1 MVPVH
6 GISWDDRKRRSVS
19 AVATATALMLSAGAL
34 ATTAHAAA
42 DTHLV
47 SVIVRAQAAGT
58 AAADQEITSLGGLVQ
73 QHISLINAIVAEV
86 PAGAVPELEANP
98 AVAQVTLNAPVQL
111 QGAGWGLPSNPYSA
125 ASDVN
130 SMYNIEQMDGAH
142 AYWNA
147 GFTGQGVGVALIDF
161 GVTPVDGLQTP
172 GKVVNGPDLSFES
185 QVPSL
190 EYLDTFGHGTHLAGI
205 IAGKDD
211 AVTSVSSSDSTHFL
225 GMAPNAQI
233 VSLKVADAL
242 GQTDVSQV
250 LAAIDWVVQ
259 HQNDNG
265 MNIRVLNLSYGT
277 NSNQS
282 YVLDPLA
289 YAAEQAWLHGIV
301 VVVAAG
307 NEGNWSNGLD
317 DPAIDPYVIAV
328 GASNT
333 ENTMNVRYHLPAAFT
348 SEGDGTRNPDLS
360 APGTHIVSLRDPGSF
375 VDDTYGSTAAVGN
388 RFFLGSGTSQA
399 AAVVSGAAA
408 LLLSQHPNLT
418 PDQVKAL
425 LDANTHQM
433 YGRTS
438 LKGSGELNLA
448 AALNAPTP
456 SVTQTWPT
464 SNGTGSLEASRGSVH
479 VVDGNGN
486 QLTGEQ
492 DIFGNRVDTTALAAA
507 EANGTAWSRGIFNG
521 GSWSGGSW
529 SGASWSGASWSGA
542 SWSGASWSGASWS
555 GASWSGASWSGASWS
570 GASWSGASWSGASWS
585 DYDWS

>member
-1 MVPVH
+1 M
-6 GISWDDRKRRSVS
+6 
-19 AVATATALMLSAGAL
+19 
-34 ATTAHAAA
+34 
-42 DTHLV
+42 
-47 SVIVRAQAAGT
+47 IVRAQPAGT

-111 QGAGWGLPSNPYSA
+111 QGAGWGTTNTYSA

-147 GFTGQGVGVALIDF
+147 GFTGQGVGVALIDS

-205 IAGKDD
+205 IAGKDN

-265 MNIRVLNLSYGT
+265 MNIGVLNLSYGT
-277 NSNQS
+277 DSNQS

-328 GASNT
+328 GA
-333 ENTMNVRYHLPAAFT
+333 
-348 SEGDGTRNPDLS
+348 
-360 APGTHIVSLRDPGSF
+360 
-375 VDDTYGSTAAVGN
+375 
-388 RFFLGSGTSQA
+388 
-399 AAVVSGAAA
+399 
-408 LLLSQHPNLT
+408 
-418 PDQVKAL
+418 
-425 LDANTHQM
+425 
-433 YGRTS
+433 
-438 LKGSGELNLA
+438 
-448 AALNAPTP
+448 
-456 SVTQTWPT
+456 
-464 SNGTGSLEASRGSVH
+464 
-479 VVDGNGN
+479 
-486 QLTGEQ
+486 
-492 DIFGNRVDTTALAAA
+492 
-507 EANGTAWSRGIFNG
+507 
-521 GSWSGGSW
+521 
-529 SGASWSGASWSGA
+529 
-542 SWSGASWSGASWS
+542 
-555 GASWSGASWSGASWS
+555 
-570 GASWSGASWSGASWS
+570 
-585 DYDWS
+585 

>member
-19 AVATATALMLSAGAL
+19 AMATATALMLSAGAL
-34 ATTAHAAA
+34 ATTARAAG

-47 SVIVRAQAAGT
+47 SVIVRAEPAET
-58 AAADQEITSLGGLVQ
+58 AAAGQEITSLGGRIQ
-73 QHISLINAIVAEV
+73 QHISLINAIVAAV
-86 PAGAVPELEANP
+86 PAGAIPELEANP
-98 AVAQVTLNAPVQL
+98 AVSQVTLNAPVQL
-111 QGAGWGLPSNPYSA
+111 QGSGWGLPSVPYNPAY
-125 ASDVN
+125 DFN

-147 GFTGQGVGVALIDF
+147 GFTGQGVGVALIDS
-161 GVTPVDGLQTP
+161 GVTPVDGLQTR

-190 EYLDTFGHGTHLAGI
+190 EYLDTFGHGTHMAGI
-205 IAGKDD
+205 IAGRDN
-211 AVTSVSSSDSTHFL
+211 AVTSVSSSDSTHFV

-259 HQNDNG
+259 HRNDNG

-277 NSNQS
+277 DSNQS

-289 YAAEQAWLHGIV
+289 YAAEQAWQAGIV

-333 ENTMNVRYHLPAAFT
+333 DNTMNVRYHQPASFT

-375 VDDTYGSTAAVGN
+375 VDDVYGSTAAVAG
-388 RFFLGSGTSQA
+388 RFFLGSGSSQA

-408 LLLSQHPNLT
+408 LLLSQRPSLT

-425 LDANTHQM
+425 LDTNTHQM

-448 AALNAPTP
+448 AVLNAPDP
-456 SVTQTWPT
+456 NVTQTWPT
-464 SNGTGSLEASRGSVH
+464 SNGTGSLEASRGTDH
-479 VVDGNGN
+479 VVDIYGN
-486 QLTGEQ
+486 QLNGEQ
-492 DIFGNRVDTTALAAA
+492 DIFGNAVNTAALAAA
-507 EANGTAWSRGIFNG
+507 EANGSAWNGGIFNG
-521 GSWSGGSW
+521 GSWSGGSWSGSSWSGASWSGASWSGGSWSGASWSGSSW

-542 SWSGASWSGASWS
+542 SWSGASWSGSSWS
-555 GASWSGASWSGASWS
+555 E
-570 GASWSGASWSGASWS
+570 
-585 DYDWS
+585 YDWS

>member
-1 MVPVH
+1 MPQAGTRSGGYQGMVPVH

-19 AVATATALMLSAGAL
+19 AMATATALVLSAGAL
-34 ATTAHAAA
+34 ATTAHAAT

-47 SVIVRAQAAGT
+47 SVIVRAQPAAT
-58 AAADQEITSLGGLVQ
+58 AAAGQEITSLGGIIQ
-73 QHISLINAIVAEV
+73 QHVSLINAIVADV
-86 PAGAVPELEANP
+86 PASAVPELEANP

-111 QGAGWGLPSNPYSA
+111 QGANWGLPSNPYSA
-125 ASDVN
+125 AGDVN

-142 AYWNA
+142 AYWDA
-147 GFTGQGVGVALIDF
+147 GFTGQNVGVALIDS

-172 GKVVNGPDLSFES
+172 GKLVNGPDLSFES

-190 EYLDTFGHGTHLAGI
+190 EYLDTFGHGTHMAGI
-205 IAGKDD
+205 IAGKDN

-242 GQTDVSQV
+242 GHTDVSQV

-259 HQNDNG
+259 HQHDNG

-277 NSNQS
+277 DSNQS

-289 YAAEQAWLHGIV
+289 YAAEQAWLSGIV

-333 ENTMNVRYHLPAAFT
+333 DNTMAVRYHRPASFT

-360 APGTHIVSLRDPGSF
+360 APGTHVVSLRDPGSLI
-375 VDDTYGSTAAVGN
+375 DDAYGSTATVGS

-408 LLLSQHPNLT
+408 LLLSQRPNLT

-425 LDANTHQM
+425 LDTTTHQM
-433 YGRTS
+433 FGPS
-438 LKGSGELNLA
+438 DLKGSGELDLA
-448 AALNAPTP
+448 ATLNAPTP
-456 SVTQTWPT
+456 NVTQTWPV
-464 SNGTGSLEASRGSVH
+464 SNGTGSLEASRGTHH
-479 VVDGNGN
+479 VVDGTPWNGGIF
-486 QLTGEQ
+486 TG
-492 DIFGNRVDTTALAAA
+492 GSWS
-507 EANGTAWSRGIFNG
+507 GGSWSGSAWSGASWSG
-521 GSWSGGSW
+521 ASWSGGSW

-555 GASWSGASWSGASWS
+555 
-570 GASWSGASWSGASWS
+570 
-585 DYDWS
+585 DYDWN